1 MNIQKFNIEIHQL
14 LFGLLLSSGF
24 PELINSSIFF
34 QSFDPNLKFQLYAF
48 SLIIREF
55 FILLIG
61 FKIIFILIRNISSA
75 RISYRLLVGF
85 LPIISLVL
93 FFLYVSNTSNFD
105 IVTFIIGIRFYILF
119 SLPLLVLDRST
130 LLNFKKNITIN
141 DYIFYFYLVLSI
153 LSLVI
158 GYGDFNPRDFGY
170 AATGNTFLG
179 KRYMFNTAN
188 PIIAAQQFGM
198 FLIYTNFRLLI
209 EKRNFEKTK
218 FLIISLLLLY
228 LTLFTGGRAGLVVA
242 FAAFIS
248 TIIIYY
254 FPKIKY
260 IFLTQ
265 KKIKN
270 NFFIITTLF
279 LFCICLFLLSSN
291 PLISGRKQ
299 TRNIIVRKGLISGVY
314 GNRIAILSKYFKDNK
329 VQDIIFGMPGGGTNT
344 ACNKIIIGENC
355 ATTDSLPT
363 TSIISF
369 GIFGIL
375 MYIVILFVVSNISYS
390 PLMTIAFL
398 VFSLSQIFP
407 ELILPWTQFVLLLFH
422 SNQIVKMHKVKNSKR

>member
-1 MNIQKFNIEIHQL
+1 MNIKKFNIEIHQL

-24 PELINSSIFF
+24 PELINSSVFF

-48 SLIIREF
+48 SLIVREF

-61 FKIIFILIRNISSA
+61 SKLILILIRKISSA
-75 RISYRLLVGF
+75 KISYKLLVGF

-93 FFLYVSNTSNFD
+93 LFFYGGSNFD

-119 SLPLLVLDRST
+119 SLPLLVLDSSA
-130 LLNFKKNITIN
+130 LLNFKKNLTIN
-141 DYIFYFYLVLSI
+141 DFIFYFYLVLSI

-158 GYGDFNPRDFGY
+158 GYGDFNPKDFGY

-198 FLIYTNFRLLI
+198 FLIYANFRLFI

-218 FLIISLLLLY
+218 FMIISLLLFFLA
-228 LTLFTGGRAGLVVA
+228 LFTGGRAGLVVGFTA
-242 FAAFIS
+242 CVS
-248 TIIIYY
+248 SIIVYY

-270 NFFIITTLF
+270 KLFILSTLF
-279 LFCICLFLLSSN
+279 LLSIFFFLLSSN
-291 PLISGRKQ
+291 QLLSGRRQ
-299 TRNIIVRKGLISGVY
+299 TQNNIIRKGLISGVY
-314 GNRIAILSKYFKDNK
+314 GNRISILNEYIKENK
-329 VQDIIFGMPGGGTNT
+329 IEDIIFGTPGLGTNT
-344 ACNKIIIGENC
+344 SCNKIIIGENC
-355 ATTDSLPT
+355 FLTDSLPT

-375 MYIVILFVVSNISYS
+375 MYIFILFVVTNISYS

-422 SNQIVKMHKVKNSKR
+422 SNQIVKMNKVKNSKR

>member
-1 MNIQKFNIEIHQL
+1 MNIKKFNIEIHQL

-24 PELINSSIFF
+24 PELINSSVFF

-48 SLIIREF
+48 SLIVREF

-61 FKIIFILIRNISSA
+61 FKLILILIRKISSA
-75 RISYRLLVGF
+75 KISYKLLVGF

-93 FFLYVSNTSNFD
+93 LFFYGGSNFD

-119 SLPLLVLDRST
+119 SLPLLVLDSSA
-130 LLNFKKNITIN
+130 LLNFKKNLTIN
-141 DYIFYFYLVLSI
+141 DFIFYFYLVLSI

-158 GYGDFNPRDFGY
+158 GYGDFNPKDFGY

-198 FLIYTNFRLLI
+198 FLIYANFRLFI
-209 EKRNFEKTK
+209 EKRNSEKTK
-218 FLIISLLLLY
+218 FMIISLLLFF

-242 FAAFIS
+242 FTACVS
-248 TIIIYY
+248 SIIVYY

-270 NFFIITTLF
+270 KLFILSTLF
-279 LFCICLFLLSSN
+279 LLSIFFFLLSSN
-291 PLISGRKQ
+291 KLLSGRMQ
-299 TRNIIVRKGLISGVY
+299 TQNNIIRKGLISGVY
-314 GNRIAILSKYFKDNK
+314 GNRISILNEYIKENK
-329 VQDIIFGMPGGGTNT
+329 IEDIIFGTPGLGTNT
-344 ACNKIIIGENC
+344 SCNKIILGKNC
-355 ATTDSLPT
+355 FLTDSLPT

-375 MYIVILFVVSNISYS
+375 MYIFILFVVTNISYS

>member
-1 MNIQKFNIEIHQL
+1 MNIKKFNIEIHQL

-24 PELINSSIFF
+24 PELINSSVFF

-48 SLIIREF
+48 SLILREF

-61 FKIIFILIRNISSA
+61 FKILLILIRNINSA
-75 RISYRLLVGF
+75 RISYKLLVGF

-93 FFLYVSNTSNFD
+93 LFFYDRSNFD
-105 IVTFIIGIRFYILF
+105 IVTFIVGIRFYILF
-119 SLPLLVLDRST
+119 SLPLLVFDRT
-130 LLNFKKNITIN
+130 ALLNFKKNLTIN
-141 DYIFYFYLVLSI
+141 DFIFYFYLVLSI

-158 GYGDFNPRDFGY
+158 GYGDFNPKDFGY

-198 FLIYTNFRLLI
+198 FLIYANFRLFI

-218 FLIISLLLLY
+218 FMIISLLLFF

-242 FAAFIS
+242 FTACIS
-248 TIIIYY
+248 SILVYC

-270 NFFIITTLF
+270 KLFILSTLF
-279 LFCICLFLLSSN
+279 LFCLFFFFLSSN
-291 PLISGRKQ
+291 QLISGRKQ
-299 TRNIIVRKGLISGVY
+299 TQNNIIRKGLISGVY
-314 GNRIAILSKYFKDNK
+314 GNRFTILNAYIKENK
-329 VQDIIFGMPGGGTNT
+329 IEDIIFGTPGLGTNT
-344 ACNKIIIGENC
+344 SCNKIILGENC
-355 ATTDSLPT
+355 FLTDSLPT

-375 MYIVILFVVSNISYS
+375 MYIFILFVVTNISYS
-390 PLMTIAFL
+390 PLMTIAFI

-407 ELILPWTQFVLLLFH
+407 ELILPWTQFVLVLFH
-422 SNQIVKMHKVKNSKR
+422 SNQIVKIHKENNSKR